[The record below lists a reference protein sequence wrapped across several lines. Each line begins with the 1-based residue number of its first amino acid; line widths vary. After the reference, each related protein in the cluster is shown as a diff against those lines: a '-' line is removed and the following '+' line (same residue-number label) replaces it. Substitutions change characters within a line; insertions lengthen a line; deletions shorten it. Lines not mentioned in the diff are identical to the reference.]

1 MYRGRQKTVESFT
14 GQLHEFALCV
24 LISVNKNRY
33 AQDFASSEQR
43 TVSVR
48 GTKKKKEFAQN
59 WSQGVQGVLMKSLL
73 LKGDR
78 SPVMYQ

>member
-1 MYRGRQKTVESFT
+1 MHRTLQV
-14 GQLHEFALCV
+14 Q
-24 LISVNKNRY
+24 NK
-33 AQDFASSEQR
+33 EQ
-43 TVSVR
+43 SQS
-48 GTKKKKEFAQN
+48 GEQKKKEFAQN